1 MVGAKDKKDALYH
14 IKRVNEILDKYPFQS
29 CFANTVTTISRA
41 KSYAK
46 DAEEWISYLHTHITE
61 NQLLDCNIKLQK
73 DCNRDCKSCICRD
86 CEDRFECDGGNPV
99 MGCGM

>member
-46 DAEEWISYLHTHITE
+46 A
-61 NQLLDCNIKLQK
+61 
-73 DCNRDCKSCICRD
+73 
-86 CEDRFECDGGNPV
+86 
-99 MGCGM
+99 